1 MARRNLKLWKVC
13 NVQVVVDEI
22 RAKARGIRALEAHA
36 YFLMSLKARLCL
48 KMEGLRKAKKEG
60 KV

>member
-1 MARRNLKLWKVC
+1 MWKVC